1 MLQKRCIL
9 ARITI
14 DQTLLPDIPETA
26 GSNGLTRGA
35 KTHQIE
41 AIAPFPAQSFAS
53 NAITFRARAM
63 RTRVLHDLCRA
74 FGVQHKRGYHE
85 MHAEPLVSNTNAGT
99 TECTRS
105 LWDPSETRVLRD
117 PCRAF
122 GVHRKRGCSMI
133 RVEPL
138 GSIRNAGTTEC
149 AHSLWDPSET
159 RVPRN
164 ARTAFG
170 IQQKRGCFMFHVEP
184 LGSNK
189 NAGALCSTQSLW
201 GPTKTR
207 VLYVPRRVRGIQ

>member
-14 DQTLLPDIPETA
+14 DHTLLPDIPKTA

-85 MHAEPLVSNTNAGT
+85 MHAEPLVSNTNAGAT
-99 TECTRS
+99 KCAQS
-105 LWDPSETRVLRD
+105 LWCPTQTRVPQNARA
-117 PCRAF
+117 AF
-122 GVHRKRGCSMI
+122 GIHHKRGCSVI

-138 GSIRNAGTTEC
+138 GSIG
-149 AHSLWDPSET
+149 
-159 RVPRN
+159 
-164 ARTAFG
+164 
-170 IQQKRGCFMFHVEP
+170 
-184 LGSNK
+184 
-189 NAGALCSTQSLW
+189 NAGA
-201 GPTKTR
+201 P
-207 VLYVPRRVRGIQ
+207 